1 MKVAYRV
8 LGKNLTNWL
17 INRSAGDVFTSG
29 PTINTLLQDISR
41 LEKRNIGGIG
51 NYVVEGLETMNEE
64 KIA

>member
-1 MKVAYRV
+1 M
-8 LGKNLTNWL
+8 
-17 INRSAGDVFTSG
+17 FTSG